1 MRIATVE
8 STTLAT
14 VGYDETRKLLQLEF
28 LVGLSTFTSV
38 FLRRCTKRCST
49 RLRRARYF
57 NGAIRGRYPYR
68 RVLSFFHTV
77 PQGAEIA
84 AGCDR

>member
-1 MRIATVE
+1 MRVARVE

-28 LVGLSTFTSV
+28 RSGLSTFTSV

-49 RLRRARYF
+49 RPRRAGISMGPF
-57 NGAIRGRYPYR
+57 VDGIP
-68 RVLSFFHTV
+68 
-77 PQGAEIA
+77 IA
-84 AGCDR
+84 RS